1 MKSFWLPRSPVRGSC
16 PLFRVPGISK
26 TAPLPRPEP
35 GSESWFVG
43 DGLGGDEI
51 VVKTPDVGI
60 QQLPNSFVALG
71 FQNEASV
78 VVFRDA
84 VNDLRVRECGS
95 IRVFLAGKRKN
106 NSGVIAA
113 HGGKLIGLFSSPD
126 FETRPF
132 APEVD
137 TRGGLDDIGNVG
149 TADAS
154 SNFNEIEFSAGVRLQ
169 EFGVCH
175 ATHEA
180 QAFQQ
185 IVIDF
190 EKRSGFFRVPRQRT
204 RCEHTAR
211 MRGIERRRAIS
222 MRLREDDGALR
233 DHTVNVIDGAR
244 NELLEQI
251 ERLLVAEPIEP
262 GPEFF
267 GRMNLF
273 HADAG
278 GLRARLE
285 QPGTGDARH
294 EFPERGV
301 VENVDEFG
309 HQDARFSGLRA
320 HGQLV
325 AKITDSGEAHA
336 GDAEMLAEAE
346 TFSMSNSSS
355 ATMRSMACDVA
366 V

>member
-1 MKSFWLPRSPVRGSC
+1 MKSSWLPRNPARGSC

-26 TAPLPRPEP
+26 SEPLPQPEP
-35 GSESWFVG
+35 GSGSWLLRN
-43 DGLGGDEI
+43 GLGGDEI
-51 VVKTPDVGI
+51 VVKAPDVGI

-71 FQNEASV
+71 LQNETSV

-84 VNDLRVRECGS
+84 INDFRVREGGS
-95 IRVFLAGKRKN
+95 IRVFLARKRKN

-113 HGGKLIGLFSSPD
+113 HGRKLVGLFPSSD

-154 SNFNEIEFSAGVRLQ
+154 SNLNEIEFSAGVRFQ

-175 ATHEA
+175 ATHET

-190 EKRSGFFRVPRQRT
+190 EKRSGFFRVPGQRT
-204 RCEHTAR
+204 RCEHAAG

-222 MRLREDDGALR
+222 MRLSEDDGALR
-233 DHTVNVIDGAR
+233 DDTVNVIDGAR

-262 GPEFF
+262 GPKFF

-285 QPGTGDARH
+285 EPRTGDARH
-294 EFPERGV
+294 
-301 VENVDEFG
+301 
-309 HQDARFSGLRA
+309 
-320 HGQLV
+320 
-325 AKITDSGEAHA
+325 
-336 GDAEMLAEAE
+336 
-346 TFSMSNSSS
+346 
-355 ATMRSMACDVA
+355 
-366 V
+366 